1 MIYGALESQVELR
14 SSDSTVDEQTKESY
28 QGRPMH
34 KNHLTALAIAAAT
47 ALLVSSPAAQA
58 APGELERAQAAYFRG
73 DYVEAMMRFQPLA
86 EDGDAHATFL
96 IGYMYEKGQGVPQ
109 DDEQAAEWYG
119 RAAALGNPFAQ
130 NNLGV
135 LYKYGRGVPKD
146 LVQSYKWFD
155 LAASGYLP
163 AESGHKERAIL
174 NQQDIAAAMR
184 LAEAFRDENDK
195 GPRYVPPRVR

>member
-1 MIYGALESQVELR
+1 MQK
-14 SSDSTVDEQTKESY
+14 T
-28 QGRPMH
+28 
-34 KNHLTALAIAAAT
+34 HLIFFAIAAVVALAVSASAT
-47 ALLVSSPAAQA
+47 SA

-73 DYVEAMMRFQPLA
+73 DYVEAMMRFRPLA
-86 EDGDAHATFL
+86 EEGDAHATFL
-96 IGYMYEKGQGVPQ
+96 IGYMYEKGRGIPQ
-109 DDEQAAEWYG
+109 DDAKAAEWYD

-163 AESGHKERAIL
+163 AESGHKDRAIL
-174 NQQDIAAAMR
+174 NQQDIAPEMTPTEILKAQS
-184 LAEAFRDENDK
+184 LAETFRDTNDK